1 MHAKRGNWVVPDIE
15 ETYSNN
21 SISPKFKAIFTLM
34 NVPTEMLCY
43 FIVFFTK
50 PTSLPPGLEPVT
62 FRMLKI
68 TNGANGCSN
77 GSNACA
83 NGANGYING

>member
-1 MHAKRGNWVVPDIE
+1 
-15 ETYSNN
+15 
-21 SISPKFKAIFTLM
+21 
-34 NVPTEMLCY
+34 ML
-43 FIVFFTK
+43 FIVLFTK
-50 PTSLPPGLEPVT
+50 APSLLPGLEPVT

-83 NGANGYING
+83 NGANGCINGWLTNG

>member
-1 MHAKRGNWVVPDIE
+1 
-15 ETYSNN
+15 
-21 SISPKFKAIFTLM
+21 M

-43 FIVFFTK
+43 FIVFSTK
-50 PTSLPPGLEPVT
+50 APSLLPGLEPVT

-83 NGANGYING
+83 NGANGCINGWLTNG

>member
-1 MHAKRGNWVVPDIE
+1 
-15 ETYSNN
+15 
-21 SISPKFKAIFTLM
+21 M

-43 FIVFFTK
+43 FSFFTK
-50 PTSLPPGLEPVT
+50 APLLLPGLESVT

-83 NGANGYING
+83 NGANGCINGWLTNG